1 MFKTLYIV
9 YCNYITI
16 QYRQRLSSSEE
27 QQDED
32 EVIPPYTEENL
43 L

>member
-27 QQDED
+27 QQDE
-32 EVIPPYTEENL
+32 VIPPCYTEENL

>member
-16 QYRQRLSSSEE
+16 QYRHRLSSSEE

>member
-27 QQDED
+27 QD